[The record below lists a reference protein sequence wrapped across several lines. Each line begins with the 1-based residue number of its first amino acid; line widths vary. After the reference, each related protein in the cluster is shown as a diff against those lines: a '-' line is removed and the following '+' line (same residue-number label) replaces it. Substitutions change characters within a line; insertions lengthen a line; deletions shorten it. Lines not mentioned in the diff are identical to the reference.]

1 MQWAKCRHHDDD
13 GDISPAPNGNGGR
26 MKRNLLAV
34 GLLSLCLLGISASQA
49 FAGIFDCCCWC
60 RHKYT
65 TQITCRPYNAF
76 TPICWGNLCCDG
88 CCPNPCGV
96 AGGCLPVTMGTP
108 PFPANGCGCGPM
120 MGGGFPMP
128 FMGGS
133 EGCCASDM
141 GPMMAGPSMMPRPMP
156 YPQQMPMPQDNR
168 NPGFQ
173 GPMPMPVGP
182 NTTMMYP
189 QNFGVSQAAYQQPYY
204 PMPYPNYYMPTNY
217 YPYAGWQ
224 QPMPYYWYG
233 GR

>member
-1 MQWAKCRHHDDD
+1 
-13 GDISPAPNGNGGR
+13 
-26 MKRNLLAV
+26 MKRNILAV
-34 GLLSLCLLGISASQA
+34 GLLSLCCLGLAAGESHA
-49 FAGIFDCCCWC
+49 FFGLFNPCNPYSIWNCHN
-60 RHKYT
+60 RYT

-76 TPICWGNLCCDG
+76 TPICWGNLVCDG

-96 AGGCLPVTMGTP
+96 AGGCLPMTMGTP
-108 PFPANGCGCGPM
+108 PFPCNGCGCGPM
-120 MGGGFPMP
+120 MGGGCCPMP
-128 FMGGS
+128 FTGGGCGS

-141 GPMMAGPSMMPRPMP
+141 GPMMAMPPVTSRPMP
-156 YPQQMPMPQDNR
+156 YPQPQQMPPNNP

-189 QNFGVSQAAYQQPYY
+189 QNPGVAQAAYQQPYY
-204 PMPYPNYYMPTNY
+204 PMPYPNYSMPTY
-217 YPYAGWQ
+217 YNPYAGWQ